1 MPHRLD
7 SLRRRL
13 LAAGGYAVAA
23 TLAAAAFVAPVQADS
38 GYPNKPITIVVP
50 YSPGSASDTTAR
62 IISEK
67 LGPRLNVP
75 VVVENKPGASGTIG
89 AAQVGRAHPDGY
101 TLVLTSSSTHSA
113 TPALFRNLPF
123 DPTEDFKH
131 VIRMVTIPM
140 MLVVRA
146 DAPYQTASDLIKA
159 SKTQPLNYAYGSSTS
174 QIAGATFNKVSGAE
188 ANGVPY
194 KSQPPAVTDLLG
206 GHVDYLFADLSV
218 ITPLIRDGKLRALA
232 FTDQTRSTVFPDVP
246 TMQELGH
253 PFDLVV
259 WVGLAAPAKTPDA
272 AVQRLNAEITEVL
285 RDPAVAERF
294 QSLGMNLAPNTVAEH
309 KEFTLQQRKIWTQ
322 RAVDAGIEAQ

>member
-89 AAQVGRAHPDGY
+89 AAYVGRARPDGY

-113 TPALFRNLPF
+113 TPALFRNLSF
-123 DPTEDFKH
+123 DPTEDFTH

-159 SKTQPLNYAYGSSTS
+159 SKTKALNYAYGSSTS

-218 ITPLIRDGKLRALA
+218 ITQLIQDGKLRALA
-232 FTDQTRSTVFPDVP
+232 FTDQTRSTVFPEVP

-272 AVQRLNAEITEVL
+272 AVERLNAEITEIL

-294 QSLGMNLAPNTVAEH
+294 QSLGMKLAPNTVAEH
-309 KEFTLQQRKIWTQ
+309 REFTLQQRKIWTQ